1 MFVAQILIIAVVA
14 VGLVLAYILT
24 TKKFTIS
31 SKAFKILTAVL
42 TVVFFVRYMW
52 DRDLLMD
59 IVALEGSQLD
69 SVALTIVALIANWLY
84 NSVMVLM
91 LLHPFYNSSR
101 SRIIVRYFGSAVLL
115 LFVSTLRTN
124 TIALYGTDV
133 YSGFDIRCTLMAVE
147 LGILIALVAVEWTR
161 HIASGAKFMQDSVL
175 EGGSSNIVQCDA
187 SCVADS
193 HEITT
198 DVQYARPVTTSR
210 SVEVVSILALI
221 VGIIFANW
229 PSYFLEAVVVG
240 GIDVS
245 IVYKAFSI
253 QHIILYVCAFAL
265 LVCIYFVLRFRQKQ
279 TIKHILLYIS
289 LSVLVAFC
297 NTVRFVD
304 YIDVADWPIHI
315 CNLTIYLIPLCL
327 IFHNRKLFA
336 FVAGVS
342 VPAAIIA
349 MLFPNY
355 DISSVWVSW
364 ALVRFWTNHYTPL
377 ILPVLMVMLG
387 VYSKPTLRDVKCAI
401 IALSIFFVIM
411 VLANAYCLDAT
422 PDIDFFFLN
431 GTQITSVMGI
441 GFTRDILWDFSIG
454 SFHFMIYPVYFVV
467 FLATMFALCFVMCL
481 LYRVLLHLDS
491 DARQRHMAR
500 TISNSLD
507 K

>member
-14 VGLVLAYILT
+14 IGLILAYILT
-24 TKKFTIS
+24 TKKFTIP

-42 TVVFFVRYMW
+42 AVVFFVRYMW
-52 DRDLLMD
+52 ERDLLMD

-69 SVALTIVALIANWLY
+69 SVALTIVALVANWLY

-101 SRIIVRYFGSAVLL
+101 SRIIVRYFCSAVLL
-115 LFVSTLRTN
+115 LYIATLRSN

-133 YSGFDIRCTLMAVE
+133 YSGFDIRTTLMAVE
-147 LGILIALVAVEWTR
+147 LGILIALVTVEWIR
-161 HIASGAKFMQDSVL
+161 HISSGAKFMQTEL
-175 EGGSSNIVQCDA
+175 GCTNNSNVAHCEVA
-187 SCVADS
+187 STNNR
-193 HEITT
+193 EITA
-198 DVQYARPVTTSR
+198 DVQYTRPATTSR
-210 SVEVVSILALI
+210 AVEIISILALI
-221 VGIIFANW
+221 IGIIFANW

-240 GIDVS
+240 GIDYS

-253 QHIILYVCAFAL
+253 QHIILYVSAL
-265 LVCIYFVLRFRQKQ
+265 GLPVCMYFILRYRQKS

-315 CNLTIYLIPLCL
+315 CNLTIYLIPICL

-355 DISSVWVSW
+355 DVSSTWVSW

-377 ILPVLMVMLG
+377 ALPVLMVMLG
-387 VYSKPTLRDVKCAI
+387 VYTKPTLRDVKYSV
-401 IALSIFFVIM
+401 IALFIFFGAM
-411 VLANAYCLDAT
+411 LLANAYCVDAT
-422 PDIDFFFLN
+422 PDIDFFFLY
-431 GTQITSVMGI
+431 GTQITSVIGI
-441 GFTRDILWDFSIG
+441 GTTRNILWEFSIG
-454 SFHFMIYPVYFVV
+454 TLHFMIYPLYYII
-467 FLATMFALCFVMCL
+467 FLATMSALCFVMLL
-481 LYRVLLHLDS
+481 LYRVLLHLDNNS
-491 DARQRHMAR
+491 RQRHMAR
-500 TISNSLD
+500 TISRQLD